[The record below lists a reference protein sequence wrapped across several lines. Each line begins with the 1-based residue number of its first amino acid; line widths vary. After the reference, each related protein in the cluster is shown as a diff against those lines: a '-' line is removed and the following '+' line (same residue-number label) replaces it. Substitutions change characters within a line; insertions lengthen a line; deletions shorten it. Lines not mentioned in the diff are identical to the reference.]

1 MIIIDASSLARESER
16 DSPRGKERAIPPVA
30 GEASDFSR
38 PPRIS
43 SNETGGEISESRGTA
58 EELPTGSIYG

>member
-43 SNETGGEISESRGTA
+43 SNETGEISESRGTS